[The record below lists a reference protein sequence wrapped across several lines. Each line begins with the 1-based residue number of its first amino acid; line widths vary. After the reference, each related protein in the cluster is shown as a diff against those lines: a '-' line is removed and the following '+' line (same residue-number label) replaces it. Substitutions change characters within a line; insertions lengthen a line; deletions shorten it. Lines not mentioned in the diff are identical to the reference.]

1 MAIRGTIAK
10 TKAEE
15 IIRNAFGDNFIGTA
29 DKKLYV
35 LVDDGGEK
43 VQIAIS
49 MTCPKVGLESITV
62 QDTNGFIDGFAP
74 SPHTEKTIIEM
85 TPEEEENIAKLL
97 AKLGL

>member
-1 MAIRGTIAK
+1 MAARGTIAK

-15 IIRNAFGDNFIGTA
+15 IIKNAFGDNFIGIA

-35 LVDDGGEK
+35 WADDGGEK

-49 MTCPKVGLESITV
+49 MTCPKVGLETNTV
-62 QDTNGFIDGFAP
+62 QDTNGFIDGFVS

-85 TPEEEENIAKLL
+85 TPEEEKNIAKLI

>member
-10 TKAEE
+10 AKAEE
-15 IIRNAFGDNFIGTA
+15 IIKNAFGDNFIGTA

-49 MTCPKVGLESITV
+49 MTCPKVGLET
-62 QDTNGFIDGFAP
+62 DTSQNTNSFIDGFVS
-74 SPHTEKTIIEM
+74 SPHIEKTIIEM
-85 TPEEEENIAKLL
+85 TPEEEENIQTLLKKLNL
-97 AKLGL
+97 